1 MDSNEITV
9 EICVDSLESAIAAER
24 GRAKRVELCS
34 DLLEGG
40 ITPSAGL
47 IATARKKI
55 SIGLQVMIRPRG
67 GDFYYTDDEFD
78 VMRRDLVMAKQLGA
92 NGVVFGI
99 LDQDANVDIQRTRT
113 LVDLARPLQTTYH
126 RAFDMSADLPR
137 SLEQVVEAG
146 ADRILTSGGAQ
157 TAVEGAAM
165 LRNLVERAN
174 GRVIIMA
181 CGGIDDQ
188 NVQAV
193 IEKTG
198 VREIHA
204 ALRTAVQS
212 PMKYRG
218 KSISMG
224 TSGGGEHQR
233 FVVPED
239 KVERLV
245 RATRRGLE

>member
-1 MDSNEITV
+1 MDTKKIAV

-24 GRAKRVELCS
+24 GGAKRVELCS

-55 SIGLQVMIRPRG
+55 SIALHVMIRPRG
-67 GDFYYTDDEFD
+67 GDFFYSDDEFD
-78 VMRRDLVMAKQLGA
+78 VMRRDVLMAKQLGA
-92 NGVVFGI
+92 DGVVFGL
-99 LDQDANVDIQRTRT
+99 LDTDANLDVQRTRQ

-126 RAFDMSADLPR
+126 RAFDMSADLGR
-137 SLEQVVEAG
+137 SLEQVVEVG

-157 TAVEGAAM
+157 TAVEGSAM
-165 LRNLVERAN
+165 LRSLVDRAN
-174 GRVIIMA
+174 GRVVIMA
-181 CGGIDDQ
+181 GGGIDDQ
-188 NVQAV
+188 NVQLV
-193 IEKTG
+193 LEKTG

-204 ALRTAVQS
+204 GLRTPVES

-218 KSISMG
+218 KNVSMG
-224 TSGGGEHQR
+224 TSGDSEYRR

-239 KVERLV
+239 RVAKLV
-245 RATRRGLE
+245 RATRALG